1 MSNDI
6 VGANPTFLTKQIDI
20 WRHKMTEEVKTSINE
35 WLDEFPST
43 EDIESIV
50 DLYVDD
56 MSLDSLQ
63 EYVRSNMKDYYVNV
77 ADGEEAQEF
86 LDTNRDT
93 SVYIV

>member
-1 MSNDI
+1 
-6 VGANPTFLTKQIDI
+6 
-20 WRHKMTEEVKTSINE
+20 MTEEVIY
-35 WLDEFPST
+35 DEFPST

-77 ADGEEAQEF
+77 ADGEETQEF

>member
-1 MSNDI
+1 
-6 VGANPTFLTKQIDI
+6 
-20 WRHKMTEEVKTSINE
+20 MTEEVRTSINE

-43 EDIESIV
+43 EVIESTV

-77 ADGEEAQEF
+77 ADGEETQEF
-86 LDTNRDT
+86 LDTNKDT

>member
-1 MSNDI
+1 
-6 VGANPTFLTKQIDI
+6 
-20 WRHKMTEEVKTSINE
+20 MTEEVRTSINE

-43 EDIESIV
+43 EVIESTV

-77 ADGEEAQEF
+77 ADGEETQEF